1 MKDIAAGAH
10 INYKWSEAETLREG
24 WLGFISWLTEVIGYT
39 VFKLLDQFL
48 FQVLYWANSM
58 SAKTSFDLGIDV
70 KRQNRKLCA
79 LTTMCVF

>member
-48 FQVLYWANSM
+48 FQVL
-58 SAKTSFDLGIDV
+58 
-70 KRQNRKLCA
+70 
-79 LTTMCVF
+79 